1 MPVTLASG
9 LPRLV
14 TRPPSSGSLPV
25 YTIGMVLVAALPLPT
40 GLPNR
45 YPAYP
50 YIARAHIELIDEL
63 PAERA
68 GLLSLADSAKA

>member
-1 MPVTLASG
+1 
-9 LPRLV
+9 
-14 TRPPSSGSLPV
+14 
-25 YTIGMVLVAALPLPT
+25 MVLVAALPLPT